1 MISDAKLS
9 SFLAIKQQIAD
20 LEKELKPLKSEI
32 EAHGSF
38 ESKSFKV
45 EIVEVETN
53 RVVDANTLLEKLGP
67 VKVTELELI
76 KTSTYNKVNVK
87 RIEKKAA

>member
-9 SFLAIKQQIAD
+9 NFLAIKQQIAD

-32 EAHGSF
+32 EASGSF
-38 ESKSFKV
+38 ETKQFKV
-45 EIVEVETN
+45 EIVEVEQN